1 MFSGNFAK
9 GFVTGLAKT
18 VSKEIDDDMQQTEDN
33 ISRLA
38 ALRLERA
45 ANNEATNK
53 KTRTEKASELKSMVS
68 YLDGSTDAAQWM
80 IDTYGYDRAR
90 VVAQNLAKQKQS
102 LGLNPLDQIGLAQRN
117 GASVTLD
124 QLIDSNTPYLSL
136 GSLDSVK
143 GNVAVGFG
151 KMFGGDDSA
160 LNRLDELS
168 SSQIAAAGIDMPSGK
183 EALETMPPTLQG
195 NLKEYMLG
203 RLDTPL
209 AEAKRLYRMAN
220 TFEADGNKEEAEAMR
235 TEAQSLMLIEEST
248 RASTSTDEKWTTD
261 KSIRNGDNLGKSLAM
276 ANNLGTVIDK
286 KTGLITD
293 ISGDDK
299 QRTEYIKKQSYLQE
313 LLNKYIMDNGIK
325 SHGTA
330 MRELKLAIADNHMI
344 SYEPPADDDGVGKF
358 IVDRNAKLFT
368 VPSSTTSSGN
378 PKINIGSSSSS
389 TASGGATTPT
399 ASGSGAAAVNQP
411 STAQQIVD
419 QLLKQTPGS
428 VKANALKNILIRNHP
443 GTAIPQGY

>member
-1 MFSGNFAK
+1 MSFMTGVA
-9 GFVTGLAKT
+9 TGLAN
-18 VSKEIDDDMQQTEDN
+18 SLAASINADMAQTDKN
-33 ISRLA
+33 ISQLA
-38 ALRLERA
+38 ALRLQRA
-45 ANNEATNK
+45 SDNEATNRK
-53 KTRTEKASELKSMVS
+53 ARKEKEADIKTMVS
-68 YLDGSTDAAQWM
+68 YLDNSTDAAQFL
-80 IDTYGYDRAR
+80 IDNYSFDRAK
-90 VVAQNLAKQKQS
+90 VIAANLASQKQK
-102 LGLNPLDQIGLAQRN
+102 LGLNPLDQIGLAKRD
-117 GASVTLD
+117 GKSATLE
-124 QLIDSNTPYLSL
+124 QLIDSNTPYLTL

-151 KMFGGDDSA
+151 KMFGGSDSA
-160 LNRLDELS
+160 INRLDELS

-261 KSIRNGDNLGKSLAM
+261 KSIKNGDNLGKSLAM

-325 SHGTA
+325 SHGRA

-358 IVDRNAKLFT
+358 IVDKNAKLFT

-411 STAQQIVD
+411 STAQQIID

>member
-1 MFSGNFAK
+1 MSFMTGVA
-9 GFVTGLAKT
+9 TGLANS
-18 VSKEIDDDMQQTEDN
+18 VAASINADMAQTDKN
-33 ISRLA
+33 ISQLA
-38 ALRLERA
+38 ALRLQRA
-45 ANNEATNK
+45 SDNEATNRK
-53 KTRTEKASELKSMVS
+53 ARKEKEADIKTMVS
-68 YLDGSTDAAQWM
+68 YLDNSTDAAQFL
-80 IDTYGYDRAR
+80 IDNYSFDRAK
-90 VVAQNLAKQKQS
+90 VIAANLASQKQK
-102 LGLNPLDQIGLAQRN
+102 LGLNPLDQIGLAKRD
-117 GASVTLD
+117 GKSATLE
-124 QLIDSNTPYLSL
+124 QLIDSNTPYLTL

-151 KMFGGDDSA
+151 KVFGGSDSA
-160 LNRLDELS
+160 IKRLDELS

-261 KSIRNGDNLGKSLAM
+261 KSIKNGDNLGKSLAM

-325 SHGTA
+325 SHGRA

-358 IVDRNAKLFT
+358 IVDKNAKLFT

-411 STAQQIVD
+411 STAQQIID

>member
-1 MFSGNFAK
+1 MSFMTGVA
-9 GFVTGLAKT
+9 TGLANS
-18 VSKEIDDDMQQTEDN
+18 VAASINADMAQTDKN
-33 ISRLA
+33 ISQLA
-38 ALRLERA
+38 ALRLQRA
-45 ANNEATNK
+45 SDNEATNRK
-53 KTRTEKASELKSMVS
+53 ARKEKEADIKTMVS
-68 YLDGSTDAAQWM
+68 YLDNSTDAAQFL
-80 IDTYGYDRAR
+80 IDNYSFDRAK
-90 VVAQNLAKQKQS
+90 VIAANLASQKQK
-102 LGLNPLDQIGLAQRN
+102 LGLNPLDQIGLAKRD
-117 GASVTLD
+117 GKSATLE
-124 QLIDSNTPYLSL
+124 QLIDSNTPYLTL

-151 KMFGGDDSA
+151 KMFGGSDSA
-160 LNRLDELS
+160 IKRLDELS

-299 QRTEYIKKQSYLQE
+299 QRVEYIKKQSYLQE
-313 LLNKYIMDNGIK
+313 LLNKYIIDNGIK

-330 MRELKLAIADNHMI
+330 MRELKLAIAENHMI

-358 IVDRNAKLFT
+358 IVDRNSKLFT

-378 PKINIGSSSSS
+378 PKINIGGGSSP
-389 TASGGATTPT
+389 TAGGGTPAASGG
-399 ASGSGAAAVNQP
+399 GAAAINAP
-411 STAQQIVD
+411 SPAQLIVD
-419 QLLKQTPGS
+419 QLLQEQPGS
-428 VKANALKNILIRNHP
+428 PKANALKNILIRNHP

>member
-1 MFSGNFAK
+1 MSFMTGVA
-9 GFVTGLAKT
+9 TGLANS
-18 VSKEIDDDMQQTEDN
+18 VAASINADMAQTDKN
-33 ISRLA
+33 ISQLA
-38 ALRLERA
+38 ALRLQRA
-45 ANNEATNK
+45 SDNESTNK
-53 KTRTEKASELKSMVS
+53 KARKEKESDIKTMVS
-68 YLDGSTDAAQWM
+68 YLDNSTDAAQFL
-80 IDTYGYDRAR
+80 IDNYSFDRAK
-90 VVAQNLAKQKQS
+90 VIAANLASQKQK
-102 LGLNPLDQIGLAQRN
+102 LGLNPLDQIGLAKRD
-117 GASVTLD
+117 GKSATLE

-136 GSLDSVK
+136 APLDSVK

-151 KMFGGDDSA
+151 KMFGGADSA

-220 TFEADGNKEEAEAMR
+220 TFEADGSKEEAEAMR

-293 ISGDDK
+293 ISGDEK
-299 QRTEYIKKQSYLQE
+299 QRVEYIKKQSYLQE

-330 MRELKLAIADNHMI
+330 MRELKLAIAENHMI

-358 IVDRNAKLFT
+358 IIDRDAKLFT

-378 PKINIGSSSSS
+378 TTLNIGSGSSP
-389 TASGGATTPT
+389 TAGGGATTPA
-399 ASGSGAAAVNQP
+399 ASGGGAAAINAP
-411 STAQQIVD
+411 SPAQLIVD
-419 QLLKQTPGS
+419 QLLQEQPGS
-428 VKANALKNILIRNHP
+428 PKANALKNILIRNHP

>member
-1 MFSGNFAK
+1 MSFMTGVA
-9 GFVTGLAKT
+9 TGLANS
-18 VSKEIDDDMQQTEDN
+18 VAASINADMAQTDKN
-33 ISRLA
+33 ISQLA
-38 ALRLERA
+38 ALRLQRA
-45 ANNEATNK
+45 SDNEATNRK
-53 KTRTEKASELKSMVS
+53 ARKEKEADIKTMVS
-68 YLDGSTDAAQWM
+68 YLDNSTDAAQFL
-80 IDTYGYDRAR
+80 IDNYSFDRAK
-90 VVAQNLAKQKQS
+90 VIAANLASQKQK
-102 LGLNPLDQIGLAQRN
+102 LGLNPLDQIGLAKRD
-117 GASVTLD
+117 GKSATLE
-124 QLIDSNTPYLSL
+124 QLIDSNTPYLTL
-136 GSLDSVK
+136 ASLDSVK

-151 KMFGGDDSA
+151 KMFGGADSA

>member
-1 MFSGNFAK
+1 MSFMTGVA
-9 GFVTGLAKT
+9 TGLANS
-18 VSKEIDDDMQQTEDN
+18 VAAQINADMAQTDKN
-33 ISRLA
+33 ISQLA
-38 ALRLERA
+38 ALRLQRA
-45 ANNEATNK
+45 SDNEATNRK
-53 KTRTEKASELKSMVS
+53 ARKEKEADIKTMVS
-68 YLDGSTDAAQWM
+68 YLDNSTDAAQFL
-80 IDTYGYDRAR
+80 IDNYSFDRAK
-90 VVAQNLAKQKQS
+90 VIAANLASQKQK
-102 LGLNPLDQIGLAQRN
+102 LGLNPLDQIGLAKRD
-117 GASVTLD
+117 GKSATLE

-136 GSLDSVK
+136 ASLDSVK

-151 KMFGGDDSA
+151 KMFGGSDSA
-160 LNRLDELS
+160 IKRLDELS

-299 QRTEYIKKQSYLQE
+299 QRAEYIKKQSYLQE

-378 PKINIGSSSSS
+378 PKINLGSSSSS
-389 TASGGATTPT
+389 TAGGGTPA

-411 STAQQIVD
+411 STAQQIVN

>member
-1 MFSGNFAK
+1 MSFMTGVA
-9 GFVTGLAKT
+9 TGLAN
-18 VSKEIDDDMQQTEDN
+18 SLAASINADMAQTDKN
-33 ISRLA
+33 ISQLA
-38 ALRLERA
+38 ALRLQRA
-45 ANNEATNK
+45 SDNEATNRK
-53 KTRTEKASELKSMVS
+53 ARKEKEADIKTMVS
-68 YLDGSTDAAQWM
+68 YLDNSTDAAQFL
-80 IDTYGYDRAR
+80 IDNYSFDRAK
-90 VVAQNLAKQKQS
+90 VIAANLASQKQK
-102 LGLNPLDQIGLAQRN
+102 LGLNPLDQIGLAKRD
-117 GASVTLD
+117 GKSATLE
-124 QLIDSNTPYLSL
+124 QLIDSNTPYLTL

-151 KMFGGDDSA
+151 KMFGGSDSA
-160 LNRLDELS
+160 IKRLDELS

-261 KSIRNGDNLGKSLAM
+261 KSIKNGDNLGKSLAM

-325 SHGTA
+325 SHGRA

-358 IVDRNAKLFT
+358 IVDKNAKLFT

-411 STAQQIVD
+411 STAQQIID

>member
-1 MFSGNFAK
+1 MSFMTGVA
-9 GFVTGLAKT
+9 TGLANS
-18 VSKEIDDDMQQTEDN
+18 VAASINADMAQTDKN
-33 ISRLA
+33 ISQLA
-38 ALRLERA
+38 ALRLQRA
-45 ANNEATNK
+45 SDNEATNRK
-53 KTRTEKASELKSMVS
+53 ARKEKEADIKTMVS
-68 YLDGSTDAAQWM
+68 YLDNSTDAAQFL
-80 IDTYGYDRAR
+80 IDNYSFDRAK
-90 VVAQNLAKQKQS
+90 VIAANLASQKQK
-102 LGLNPLDQIGLAQRN
+102 LGLNPLDQIGLAKRD
-117 GASVTLD
+117 GKSATLE
-124 QLIDSNTPYLSL
+124 QLIDSNTPYLTL

-151 KMFGGDDSA
+151 KMFGGSDSA
-160 LNRLDELS
+160 IKRLDELS

-261 KSIRNGDNLGKSLAM
+261 KSIKNGDNLGKSLAM

-325 SHGTA
+325 SHGRA

-358 IVDRNAKLFT
+358 IVDKNAKLFT

-411 STAQQIVD
+411 STAQQIID

>member
-1 MFSGNFAK
+1 MSFMTGVA
-9 GFVTGLAKT
+9 TGLANS
-18 VSKEIDDDMQQTEDN
+18 VAASINADMAQTDKN
-33 ISRLA
+33 ISQLA
-38 ALRLERA
+38 ALRLQRA
-45 ANNEATNK
+45 SDNEATNRK
-53 KTRTEKASELKSMVS
+53 ARKEKEADIKTMVS
-68 YLDGSTDAAQWM
+68 YLDNSTDAAQFL
-80 IDTYGYDRAR
+80 IDNYSFDRAK
-90 VVAQNLAKQKQS
+90 VIAANLASQKQK
-102 LGLNPLDQIGLAQRN
+102 LGLNPLDQIGLAKRD
-117 GASVTLD
+117 GKSATLE
-124 QLIDSNTPYLSL
+124 QLIDSNTPYLTL

-151 KMFGGDDSA
+151 KMFGGFDSA
-160 LNRLDELS
+160 IKRLDELS
-168 SSQIAAAGIDMPSGK
+168 SSQIAAAGIGMPSGK

-195 NLKEYMLG
+195 NLKEYLLG

-261 KSIRNGDNLGKSLAM
+261 KSIKNGDNLGKSLAM

-325 SHGTA
+325 SHGRA

-358 IVDRNAKLFT
+358 IVDKNAKLFT

-411 STAQQIVD
+411 STAQQIID

>member
-1 MFSGNFAK
+1 MSFMTGVA
-9 GFVTGLAKT
+9 TGLANS
-18 VSKEIDDDMQQTEDN
+18 VAASINADMAQTDKN
-33 ISRLA
+33 ISQLA
-38 ALRLERA
+38 ALRLQRA
-45 ANNEATNK
+45 SDNEATNRK
-53 KTRTEKASELKSMVS
+53 ARKEKEADIKTMVS
-68 YLDGSTDAAQWM
+68 YLDNSTDAAQFL
-80 IDTYGYDRAR
+80 IDNYSFDRAK
-90 VVAQNLAKQKQS
+90 VIAANLASQKQK
-102 LGLNPLDQIGLAQRN
+102 LGLNPLDQIGLAKRS
-117 GASVTLD
+117 GKSTTLE

-136 GSLDSVK
+136 APLDSVK

-151 KMFGGDDSA
+151 KMFGGADSA

-209 AEAKRLYRMAN
+209 AEAKRLRRMAN
-220 TFEADGNKEEAEAMR
+220 TFEADGNKEEAKAMR

-261 KSIRNGDNLGKSLAM
+261 KAIRNGSNLGESLAQRH
-276 ANNLGTVIDK
+276 NLGTVIDK
-286 KTGLITD
+286 KTGLITSV
-293 ISGDDK
+293 SGDEK
-299 QRTEYIKKQSYLQE
+299 QRVEYIKKQSYLQE

-330 MRELKLAIADNHMI
+330 MRELKLAIAENHMI

-378 PKINIGSSSSS
+378 PKINIGGGSSP
-389 TASGGATTPT
+389 TASGGTPA
-399 ASGSGAAAVNQP
+399 ASGGGAAAINAP
-411 STAQQIVD
+411 SPVDKLITKLQTYNPKSVDAENIVAKIKRD
-419 QLLKQTPGS
+419 YP
-428 VKANALKNILIRNHP
+428 NAVSR
-443 GTAIPQGY
+443 IPAGY

>member
-1 MFSGNFAK
+1 MSFMTGVA
-9 GFVTGLAKT
+9 TGLAN
-18 VSKEIDDDMQQTEDN
+18 SLAASINADMAQTDKN
-33 ISRLA
+33 ISQLA
-38 ALRLERA
+38 ALRLQRA
-45 ANNEATNK
+45 SDNEATNRK
-53 KTRTEKASELKSMVS
+53 ARKEKEADIKTMVS
-68 YLDGSTDAAQWM
+68 YLDNSTDAAQFL
-80 IDTYGYDRAR
+80 IDNYSFDRAK
-90 VVAQNLAKQKQS
+90 VIAANLASQKQK
-102 LGLNPLDQIGLAQRN
+102 LGLNPLDQIGLAKRD
-117 GASVTLD
+117 GKSATLE
-124 QLIDSNTPYLSL
+124 QLIDSNTPYLTL

-151 KMFGGDDSA
+151 KMFGGSDSA
-160 LNRLDELS
+160 IKRLDELS

-220 TFEADGNKEEAEAMR
+220 TVEADGNKEEAEAMR
-235 TEAQSLMLIEEST
+235 KEAKSLMLIEEST

-261 KSIRNGDNLGKSLAM
+261 KSIKNGDNLGKSLAM

-325 SHGTA
+325 SHGRA

-358 IVDRNAKLFT
+358 IVDKNAKLFT

-411 STAQQIVD
+411 STAQQIID